1 MWPEQG
7 SFHTSMKNQLK
18 TLILLGALSAVLVA
32 IGGALGEAYLYGAL
46 GLALLMNVGAYFW
59 SDRIVLAMHRARE
72 IDAASAPRLHAI
84 VAELAQ
90 RAGLPKPRVFVIHD
104 AQPNAFAT
112 GRNPERGVV
121 AVTQGI
127 MQLLDER
134 ELRAV
139 LAHEMAHIKNRDVL
153 VATIAAAIAA
163 AVTYLAHAAQF
174 AAIFGGHRDDEEG
187 GSVFGQ
193 LALAIVAPIA
203 ATLIQLGVSRS
214 REFLADEAGAKLSG
228 DPLAL
233 ASALE
238 KLDYAAQ
245 RVPTHAADPATASL
259 FIVNPFAG
267 SGRTLLKLFS
277 THPDTKARVERLVAL
292 AGNRHTG
299 APGTG
304 RFAYGS

>member
-1 MWPEQG
+1 
-7 SFHTSMKNQLK
+7 MKNQLK
-18 TLILLGALSAVLVA
+18 TLLLLGALSAVLVA
-32 IGGALGEAYLYGAL
+32 IGGALGEVYLYGAL
-46 GLALLMNVGAYFW
+46 GLALLMNLGAYFW

-72 IDAASAPRLHAI
+72 IDAASAPRLHA
-84 VAELAQ
+84 VVSELAQ

-121 AVTQGI
+121 AVTDGI

-139 LAHEMAHIKNRDVL
+139 LAHEIAHIKNRDVL

-174 AAIFGGHRDDEEG
+174 AAIFGGGHRDDEEG

-233 ASALE
+233 ASALQ
-238 KLDYAAQ
+238 KLDYAAH
-245 RVPTHAADPATASL
+245 RVPTHSADPATASL

-267 SGRTLLKLFS
+267 TGRSLLKLFS
-277 THPDTKARVERLVAL
+277 THPDTQARVDRLVAL
-292 AGNRHTG
+292 AGRRHSG
-299 APGTG
+299 ALQGG
-304 RFAYGS
+304 RLVYGS